1 MFPVLSEDVLDV
13 ILIDQ
18 AVGLQ
23 NRQRRLML
31 FSEAYDFL
39 LVFQWYLGIWHKDI
53 REEGMG
59 GPAFPA

>member
-1 MFPVLSEDVLDV
+1 MLPVLSDDVFDV

-18 AVGLQ
+18 AVGFQ
-23 NRQRRLML
+23 NRQRGLII
-31 FSEAYDFL
+31 FNEAYDFL

-59 GPAFPA
+59 GSAFLA

>member
-1 MFPVLSEDVLDV
+1 
-13 ILIDQ
+13 
-18 AVGLQ
+18 
-23 NRQRRLML
+23 ML